1 MTEVT
6 NNAEQKKDE
15 LHTFLFLTIFLAPF
29 LSVAIVGVL
38 GFSIWF
44 TQLLTGPPGM

>member
-29 LSVAIVGVL
+29 LSIAIVGVL

-44 TQLLTGPPGM
+44 SQLLMGPPGV